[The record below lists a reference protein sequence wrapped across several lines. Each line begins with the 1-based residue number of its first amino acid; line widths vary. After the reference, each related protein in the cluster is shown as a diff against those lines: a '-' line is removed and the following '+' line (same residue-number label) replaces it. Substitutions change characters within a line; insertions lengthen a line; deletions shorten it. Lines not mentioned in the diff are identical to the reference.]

1 MRLGIRGRPRL
12 RAARAE
18 HFPAPEQ
25 RFSVDW
31 AQCLCYFLKIMNEIF
46 RIVVQFAVV
55 LFAISIHES
64 AHAWTADK
72 CGDPTARLQGRVS
85 LNPIAHIDLIG
96 TIIFP
101 IMLAVVGAPV
111 FGWAKPVMV
120 NPYNLHNRRRDG
132 MLISAAGPIAN
143 IVVSL
148 VVILVFYLFT
158 QPILATSNSTLLLLV
173 NIAANLL
180 MINIFLAVFNLIPI
194 PPLDGSGI
202 LGGLLK
208 GEALVWY
215 ERIKPYGFFI
225 LLIIIYTHIF
235 DRIANMIF
243 NLLFKIFPVLAFIL
257 LKAGVV
263 G

>member
-1 MRLGIRGRPRL
+1 M
-12 RAARAE
+12 A
-18 HFPAPEQ
+18 
-25 RFSVDW
+25 D
-31 AQCLCYFLKIMNEIF
+31 IF

-64 AHAWTADK
+64 AHAWAADK
-72 CGDPTARLQGRVS
+72 FGDPTARLQGRVT

-101 IMLAVVGAPV
+101 ILLAVIGAPV

-120 NPYNLHNRRRDG
+120 NPYNLRNRRRDG
-132 MLISAAGPIAN
+132 MFIAAAGPSAN
-143 IVVSL
+143 ILVSL
-148 VVILVFYLFT
+148 GIIFLMLAFSN
-158 QPILATSNSTLLLLV
+158 PILTTTNPTLLLLIK
-173 NIAANLL
+173 IAAYLL

-202 LGGLLK
+202 LEGLLK

-215 ERIKPYGFFI
+215 EKIKPYGFFI
-225 LLIIIYTHIF
+225 LMLIIYTHVF
-235 DRIANMIF
+235 DKIANAIF
-243 NLLFKIFPVLAFIL
+243 SLLFKIFPLLVYIL

>member
-1 MRLGIRGRPRL
+1 MT
-12 RAARAE
+12 
-18 HFPAPEQ
+18 
-25 RFSVDW
+25 D
-31 AQCLCYFLKIMNEIF
+31 IF

-55 LFAISIHES
+55 LFAISVHES

-72 CGDPTARLQGRVS
+72 FGDPTAKLQGRVT

-101 IMLAVVGAPV
+101 ILLAVVGAPV

-120 NPYNLHNRRRDG
+120 NPYNLRNRRRDG
-132 MLISAAGPIAN
+132 MFISAAGPIAN
-143 IVVSL
+143 ILVSL
-148 VVILVFYLFT
+148 GIIFLMLAFSN
-158 QPILATSNSTLLLLV
+158 PILATTNPTLLLLIK
-173 NIAANLL
+173 IAAYLL

-202 LGGLLK
+202 LEGLLK

-215 ERIKPYGFFI
+215 EKIKPYGFFI
-225 LLIIIYTHIF
+225 LLLIIYTHVF
-235 DRIANMIF
+235 DKIANAIF
-243 NLLFKIFPVLAFIL
+243 YLLFKVFPMLVYIL